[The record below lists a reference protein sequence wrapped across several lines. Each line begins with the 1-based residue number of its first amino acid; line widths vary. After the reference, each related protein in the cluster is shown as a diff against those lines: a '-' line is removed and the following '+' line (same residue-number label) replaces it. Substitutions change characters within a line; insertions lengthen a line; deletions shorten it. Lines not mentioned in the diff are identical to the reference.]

1 MEMRGLECSRIFF
14 IELILFHI
22 YHSFERLFWLKKTY
36 FLNFIGYSL
45 KEA

>member
-1 MEMRGLECSRIFF
+1 MREIKIVLAFF
-14 IELILFHI
+14 IELILFLI
-22 YHSFERLFWLKKTY
+22 YLSLERLFWLKKTY